1 MLKATL
7 SGSAWND
14 DNLEEKTMKIMI
26 FDDSTRHQDMAKR
39 QLTGH
44 TLTIFGDY
52 EKALKALERG
62 EEKFDVVLTDLMAP
76 TFPHDLSRAQEEM
89 PVGLAIALLAL
100 AKGVE
105 NVAIVSD
112 GNHHDHPG
120 VHITDGLHG
129 FWGKKIFN
137 LECLHSAVSHYD
149 EITMDKVES
158 DYLWTDEG
166 KTKYP
171 EILSRDQERIIGYHG
186 IVRGKRWDKAI
197 KRLFPET

>member
-1 MLKATL
+1 MFIVTL

-14 DNLEEKTMKIMI
+14 ERLEKTTMNIMI

-52 EKALKALERG
+52 EKALKALEHG
-62 EEKFDVVLTDLMAP
+62 KVKFDVVLTDLMTP
-76 TFPHDLSRAQEEM
+76 TFPHDLARAKEEM
-89 PVGLAIALLAL
+89 PAGLAIALLAL

-112 GNHHDHPG
+112 ANHHDHPG

-129 FWGKKIFN
+129 LYGKKRFN
-137 LECLHSAVSHYD
+137 LECLHSAVSNYD
-149 EITMDKVES
+149 ETTMAEVEL
-158 DYLWTDEG
+158 DYLLSDEG
-166 KTKYP
+166 NAKYP
-171 EILSRDQERIIGYHG
+171 MILSEDRERIIGHHG
-186 IVRGKRWDKAI
+186 IVRGKRWDRAMK
-197 KRLFPET
+197 KLFPET